1 MSCIQLR
8 GVDKSFS
15 DLSFIGDTSVTGLI
29 EGIVGD
35 EKIMRHSPEKK

>member
-8 GVDKSFS
+8 RVDKSFS
-15 DLSFIGDTSVTGLI
+15 DLSFLGDTSVTGLI

-35 EKIMRHSPEKK
+35 AKIMRDFPERK